1 VDIIFGD
8 QSGRIRI
15 WNLNTNSVKDLFDDT
30 EDIGIR
36 SLAISAK
43 ATKLVAGNSAGVCY
57 IWTSEDG
64 EEFVP

>member
-1 VDIIFGD
+1 M
-8 QSGRIRI
+8 
-15 WNLNTNSVKDLFDDT
+15 KDLFDDT

-43 ATKLVAGNSAGVCY
+43 ANKLVAGNSAGVVY

-64 EEFVP
+64 EEFVPQ